1 MENLY
6 VITISKGDIVL
17 NAEHFIGRPSIKQIQ
32 MVVNNKGIPSMR
44 YTDNQI
50 ACNIDSDASF
60 YDCTTEV
67 IYKFTLIATVRGN
80 G

>member
-6 VITISKGDIVL
+6 TITVLKGNTVIG
-17 NAEHFIGRPSIKQIQ
+17 AEHFIGRPSIKQIQ
-32 MVVNNKGIPSMR
+32 MVVNSKGVPSTR

-60 YDCTTEV
+60 YDCSTEV
-67 IYKFTLIATVRGN
+67 FYKFTLIATVRGN

>member
-32 MVVNNKGIPSMR
+32 MVVNNKGIPSTR
-44 YTDNQI
+44 YTDNHI
-50 ACNIDSDASF
+50 ACYIDSDGSF
-60 YDCTTEV
+60 FDCSTEV
-67 IYKFTLIATVRGN
+67 FFKFTLVATVRGN